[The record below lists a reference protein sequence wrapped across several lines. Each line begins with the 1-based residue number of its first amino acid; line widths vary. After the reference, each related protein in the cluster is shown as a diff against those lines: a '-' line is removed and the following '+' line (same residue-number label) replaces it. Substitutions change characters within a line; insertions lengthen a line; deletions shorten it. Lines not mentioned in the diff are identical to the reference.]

1 MARLLTALFL
11 IISIGACDAV
21 DGGSGGGEADADPDR
36 FQLLDAMLQ
45 IELSYRAIE
54 PNLRDQSALAD
65 TNQAASEIL
74 AWSDDPTF
82 DEFVETDRFY
92 SDAAAFLALRDDM
105 KAGAQR
111 VLDATESDDL
121 DNVRQGFIEMKQS
134 CIRCHKRHSPRY

>member
-11 IISIGACDAV
+11 ILAISACDSAG
-21 DGGSGGGEADADPDR
+21 DDLGGEADAGVHQ

-54 PNLRDQSALAD
+54 PNLRDTSALAE
-65 TNQAASEIL
+65 TGRAASEVL

-82 DEFVETDRFY
+82 DSFVETDRFY
-92 SDAAAFLALRDDM
+92 SDAAAFLALRDEM

-111 VLDATESDDL
+111 VLDATESEDL
-121 DNVRQGFIEMKQS
+121 DEVREGFIDLKQS
-134 CIRCHKRHSPRY
+134 CIRCHKRYSPSF